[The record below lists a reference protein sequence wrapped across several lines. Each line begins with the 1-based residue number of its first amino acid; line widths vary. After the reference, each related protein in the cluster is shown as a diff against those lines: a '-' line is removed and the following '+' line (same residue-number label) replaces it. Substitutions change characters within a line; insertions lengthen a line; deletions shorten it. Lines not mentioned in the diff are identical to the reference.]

1 MEYDLHV
8 RNGHSLQPG
17 GQKCLRAV
25 TLYKQIKGICPGV
38 LIYSPS

>member
-1 MEYDLHV
+1 MIFMSGTVTVYSPEVKSD
-8 RNGHSLQPG
+8 
-17 GQKCLRAV
+17 LRAV